1 MQTTEAVQRTYG
13 RRYTDGVSERTSDP
27 AGLAAWK
34 AEGQHG
40 YKTDI
45 MEQLAK
51 ACGYGTKLVQHWV
64 RDRINPAA
72 VEFFEAC
79 KLCNEYELPGY
90 FLGGTVLEDW
100 YAGDWRGKKAQAPTP
115 MQLFERALMVHGRL
129 EAERE
134 ADAHRAP
141 VAKRVSALDAEPAAG
156 VYDTGET
163 VI

>member
-1 MQTTEAVQRTYG
+1 METTEDNQRLYG

-27 AGLAAWK
+27 AVLASWK
-34 AEGQHG
+34 AAGQHG

-79 KLCNEYELPGY
+79 KLCWEYELPGY
-90 FLGGTVLEDW
+90 FISGTVLEDW
-100 YAGDWRGKKAQAPTP
+100 YANDWRGKKAQVPTP
-115 MQLFERALMVHGRL
+115 MQLVERALMVHGRL
-129 EAERE
+129 ETERE
-134 ADAHRAP
+134 ADAYRAP
-141 VAKRVSALDAEPAAG
+141 VAVRAAADFDALPAPRAAR
-156 VYDTGET
+156 
-163 VI
+163 

>member
-1 MQTTEAVQRTYG
+1 METTEANQRLYG

-27 AGLAAWK
+27 AVLAAWK
-34 AEGQHG
+34 AAGQHG

-79 KLCNEYELPGY
+79 KLCNDYELPGY
-90 FLGGTVLEDW
+90 FISGTVLEDW
-100 YAGDWRGKKAQAPTP
+100 YANDWRGKKAQVPTP
-115 MQLFERALMVHGRL
+115 MQLVERALMVHGRL

-134 ADAHRAP
+134 ADAYRAP
-141 VAKRVSALDAEPAAG
+141 VATRAAADFDALPAPRAAR
-156 VYDTGET
+156 
-163 VI
+163 

>member
-1 MQTTEAVQRTYG
+1 METTEDNHRLHG

-27 AGLAAWK
+27 AMLASWK
-34 AEGQHG
+34 AAGQHG

-79 KLCNEYELPGY
+79 KLCWEYELPGY
-90 FLGGTVLEDW
+90 FISGTVLEDW
-100 YAGDWRGKKAQAPTP
+100 YANDWRGKKAQVPTP
-115 MQLFERALMVHGRL
+115 MQLVERALMVHGRL
-129 EAERE
+129 ETERE
-134 ADAHRAP
+134 ADAYRAP
-141 VAKRVSALDAEPAAG
+141 VATRAAADFDALPAPRAAR
-156 VYDTGET
+156 
-163 VI
+163 

>member
-1 MQTTEAVQRTYG
+1 METTEDNHRLHG

-27 AGLAAWK
+27 AVLAAWK
-34 AEGQHG
+34 AAGQHG

-79 KLCNEYELPGY
+79 KLCNDYELPGY
-90 FLGGTVLEDW
+90 FISGTVLEDW
-100 YAGDWRGKKAQAPTP
+100 YANDWRGKKGQVPTP
-115 MQLFERALMVHGRL
+115 MQLVERALMVHGRL
-129 EAERE
+129 ETERE
-134 ADAHRAP
+134 ADAYRAP
-141 VAKRVSALDAEPAAG
+141 VATRAAADFDALPAPRAA
-156 VYDTGET
+156 
-163 VI
+163 

>member
-1 MQTTEAVQRTYG
+1 METTEDNHRLHG

-27 AGLAAWK
+27 AMLASWK
-34 AEGQHG
+34 AAGQHG

-79 KLCNEYELPGY
+79 KLCYEYELPGH
-90 FLGGTVLEDW
+90 FISGTVLEDW
-100 YAGDWRGKKAQAPTP
+100 YANDWRGKKAQVPTP
-115 MQLFERALMVHGRL
+115 MQRVERALMVHGRL

-141 VAKRVSALDAEPAAG
+141 VATRAAADFDALPAPRAA
-156 VYDTGET
+156 
-163 VI
+163 

>member
-1 MQTTEAVQRTYG
+1 MQTTEANHRTYG

-27 AGLAAWK
+27 AVLAAWK
-34 AEGQHG
+34 AAGQHG

-79 KLCNEYELPGY
+79 KLCNDYELPGY
-90 FLGGTVLEDW
+90 FISGTVLEDW
-100 YAGDWRGKKAQAPTP
+100 YANDWRGKKAQVPTP
-115 MQLFERALMVHGRL
+115 MQLVERALMVHGRL
-129 EAERE
+129 ETERE
-134 ADAHRAP
+134 ADAYRAP
-141 VAKRVSALDAEPAAG
+141 VATRAAADFDSLPAPRAA
-156 VYDTGET
+156 
-163 VI
+163 

>member
-1 MQTTEAVQRTYG
+1 MRTTQEQHNPYG
-13 RRYTDGVSERTSDP
+13 RRYVDGVSERTSDL

-34 AEGQHG
+34 AAGQHG

-72 VEFFEAC
+72 AEFFEAC
-79 KLCNEYELPGY
+79 KLCYEYELPGH
-90 FLGGTVLEDW
+90 FISGTVLEDW
-100 YAGDWRGKKAQAPTP
+100 YTNDWRGKKGQAPGP
-115 MQLFERALMVHGRL
+115 AQLFERALMVHGRL
-129 EAERE
+129 ETERE

-141 VAKRVSALDAEPAAG
+141 TAKRVSELDAEPADNGA
-156 VYDTGET
+156 ET
-163 VI
+163 WTI

>member
-1 MQTTEAVQRTYG
+1 MGTTEDNQRLYG

-27 AGLAAWK
+27 AVLAAWK
-34 AEGQHG
+34 AAGQHG

-79 KLCNEYELPGY
+79 KLCWEYELPGY
-90 FLGGTVLEDW
+90 FISGTVLEDW
-100 YAGDWRGKKAQAPTP
+100 YANDWRGKKAQVPTP
-115 MQLFERALMVHGRL
+115 MQLVERALMVHGRL
-129 EAERE
+129 ETERE
-134 ADAHRAP
+134 ADAYRAP
-141 VAKRVSALDAEPAAG
+141 VAMRATADFDALPAPRAA
-156 VYDTGET
+156 
-163 VI
+163 

>member
-1 MQTTEAVQRTYG
+1 METTEAFQRTYG
-13 RRYTDGVSERTSDP
+13 RRYTDGVSERTGDP

-34 AEGQHG
+34 ADGQHG

-64 RDRINPAA
+64 RDRLNPAA

-90 FLGGTVLEDW
+90 FMSGTVLEDW

>member
-1 MQTTEAVQRTYG
+1 METTEANQRLNG

-27 AGLAAWK
+27 AVLASWK
-34 AEGQHG
+34 AAGQHG

-79 KLCNEYELPGY
+79 KLCNDYELPGY
-90 FLGGTVLEDW
+90 FISGTVLEDW
-100 YAGDWRGKKAQAPTP
+100 YANDWRGKKAQVPTP

-129 EAERE
+129 ETERE
-134 ADAHRAP
+134 ADAYRAP
-141 VAKRVSALDAEPAAG
+141 VATRAAADFDALPAPRAAR
-156 VYDTGET
+156 
-163 VI
+163 

>member
-1 MQTTEAVQRTYG
+1 METTEDKHRLHG

-27 AGLAAWK
+27 AMLASWK
-34 AEGQHG
+34 AAGQHG

-79 KLCNEYELPGY
+79 KLCNDYELPGY
-90 FLGGTVLEDW
+90 FISGTVLEDW
-100 YAGDWRGKKAQAPTP
+100 YANDWRGKKGQVPTP
-115 MQLFERALMVHGRL
+115 PQLFERALMVHGRM

-134 ADAHRAP
+134 ADAYRAP
-141 VAKRVSALDAEPAAG
+141 VATRAAADFDALPAPRVA
-156 VYDTGET
+156 
-163 VI
+163 

>member
-1 MQTTEAVQRTYG
+1 METTEANQRLYG

-27 AGLAAWK
+27 AVLASWK
-34 AEGQHG
+34 AAGQHG

-64 RDRINPAA
+64 RDRLNPAA

-90 FLGGTVLEDW
+90 FISGTVLEDW
-100 YAGDWRGKKAQAPTP
+100 YANDWRGKKAQVPTP
-115 MQLFERALMVHGRL
+115 MQLVERALMVHGRL
-129 EAERE
+129 DAERE
-134 ADAHRAP
+134 ADAYRAP
-141 VAKRVSALDAEPAAG
+141 VATRAAADFDALPAPRAA
-156 VYDTGET
+156 
-163 VI
+163 

>member
-1 MQTTEAVQRTYG
+1 MTAFELLQGDCLQ
-13 RRYTDGVSERTSDP
+13 
-27 AGLAAWK
+27 
-34 AEGQHG
+34 
-40 YKTDI
+40 
-45 MEQLAK
+45 QLAK

-64 RDRINPAA
+64 RDRLNPAA

-90 FLGGTVLEDW
+90 FMSGTVLEDW
-100 YAGDWRGKKAQAPTP
+100 YAGDWRGKKGQVPTP
-115 MQLFERALMVHGRL
+115 PQLFERALMVHGRL

-141 VAKRVSALDAEPAAG
+141 VAKRVSALDTEPAAG
-156 VYDTGET
+156 EYDTGET

>member
-1 MQTTEAVQRTYG
+1 METTEDNQRLYG

-27 AGLAAWK
+27 AVLAAWK
-34 AEGQHG
+34 AAGQHG

-64 RDRINPAA
+64 RDRLNPAA

-90 FLGGTVLEDW
+90 FISGTVLEDW
-100 YAGDWRGKKAQAPTP
+100 YANDWRGKKAQVPTP
-115 MQLFERALMVHGRL
+115 MQLVERALMVHGRL
-129 EAERE
+129 ETERE
-134 ADAHRAP
+134 ADAYRAP
-141 VAKRVSALDAEPAAG
+141 VAVRAAADFDALPAPRAAR
-156 VYDTGET
+156 
-163 VI
+163 

>member
-1 MQTTEAVQRTYG
+1 METTEANQRLYG

-27 AGLAAWK
+27 AVLAAWK
-34 AEGQHG
+34 AAGQHG

-90 FLGGTVLEDW
+90 FISGTVLEDW
-100 YAGDWRGKKAQAPTP
+100 YANDWRGKKAQVPTP
-115 MQLFERALMVHGRL
+115 MQLVERALMVHGRL

-134 ADAHRAP
+134 ADAYRAP
-141 VAKRVSALDAEPAAG
+141 VATRAAADFDALPAPRAAR
-156 VYDTGET
+156 
-163 VI
+163 

>member
-1 MQTTEAVQRTYG
+1 MQTTEANQRTYG

-27 AGLAAWK
+27 AVLAAWK
-34 AEGQHG
+34 AAGQHG

-51 ACGYGTKLVQHWV
+51 ACGYGTKLVQHWL
-64 RDRINPAA
+64 RDRMNPAA
-72 VEFFEAC
+72 VDFFEAC
-79 KLCNEYELPGY
+79 KLCWEYELPGY
-90 FLGGTVLEDW
+90 FMSGTVLEDW
-100 YAGDWRGKKAQAPTP
+100 YANDWRGKKGQVPTP
-115 MQLFERALMVHGRL
+115 PQLFERALMVHGRL

-141 VAKRVSALDAEPAAG
+141 LVKRVSALDAEPAAG
-156 VYDTGET
+156 EYDTGET

>member
-1 MQTTEAVQRTYG
+1 MQTTEANQRLYG

-27 AGLAAWK
+27 AMLASWK
-34 AEGQHG
+34 AAGQHG

-72 VEFFEAC
+72 VDFFEAC

-90 FLGGTVLEDW
+90 FISGTVLEEW
-100 YAGDWRGKKAQAPTP
+100 YANDWRGKKGQVPTP
-115 MQLFERALMVHGRL
+115 MQLVERALMVHGRL
-129 EAERE
+129 ETERE
-134 ADAHRAP
+134 ADAYRAP
-141 VAKRVSALDAEPAAG
+141 VATRAAADFDALPAPRAA
-156 VYDTGET
+156 
-163 VI
+163 

>member
-1 MQTTEAVQRTYG
+1 MKTTQEQHNQYG
-13 RRYTDGVSERTSDP
+13 RRYVDGVSERTSDP

-34 AEGQHG
+34 AAGQHG

-72 VEFFEAC
+72 AEFFEAC
-79 KLCNEYELPGY
+79 KLCYEYELPGH
-90 FLGGTVLEDW
+90 FISGTVLEDW
-100 YAGDWRGKKAQAPTP
+100 YANDWRGKKGQAPGP
-115 MQLFERALMVHGRL
+115 AQLFERALMVHGRL
-129 EAERE
+129 ETERE

-141 VAKRVSALDAEPAAG
+141 TAKRVSELDAEPADNGA
-156 VYDTGET
+156 ET
-163 VI
+163 WTI

>member
-1 MQTTEAVQRTYG
+1 METPNASTQASAPAVAGAHWQTHERIFKTE
-13 RRYTDGVSERTSDP
+13 
-27 AGLAAWK
+27 
-34 AEGQHG
+34 
-40 YKTDI
+40 I

-51 ACGYGTKLVQHWV
+51 ACGYGTKLVQHWL

-72 VEFFEAC
+72 AEFFDTC
-79 KLCNEYELPGY
+79 KLFYNHELPGY
-90 FLGGTVLEDW
+90 FISGTVLEDW
-100 YAGDWRGKKAQAPTP
+100 YANDWRGKKGQVPTP
-115 MQLFERALMVHGRL
+115 PQLFERALMVHGRL

-156 VYDTGET
+156 EYDTGET